1 MRKHESGGVLKNGIF
16 KNKGITMAKE
26 VKQKHGGTLKVLQK
40 GETAN
45 PNGRPRK
52 YVSLLKEQ
60 GYKLAEINDS
70 IQALMSMTPK
80 ELEAVTK
87 NPDATVLELTVAK
100 AMVKSMNNGSLYS
113 MDTLLSRVYG
123 KPKEQVDVQQ
133 DTKIEVVFVDGKTI
147 L

>member
-1 MRKHESGGVLKNGIF
+1 MVSL
-16 KNKGITMAKE
+16 NKGNTMAKE
-26 VKQKHGGTLKVLQK
+26 VKQKHGGMLKVLQK

-87 NPDATVLELTVAK
+87 NPDATVLEMTVAK
-100 AMVKSMNNGSLYS
+100 AIIKSMNN
-113 MDTLLSRVYG
+113 
-123 KPKEQVDVQQ
+123 
-133 DTKIEVVFVDGKTI
+133 
-147 L
+147 